1 MSTVDTTFGVNGLAS
16 LNLPGNQRFLHSCT
30 DASNNLLATGF
41 TDICGNSNW
50 NTLIA
55 RFTPAGV
62 LDTTFNGTG
71 YVVANIPFIVPPAW
85 GWSSDTMTN
94 TRDYGTNIAVDHSGN
109 ILVLGALAYGR
120 GENFVLRY
128 LPNGTRDTSFAN
140 FSRIELQPTIGNW
153 YLLGGNGILSFHCD
167 FANGEGQNNG
177 SLSDYWNYPI
187 SSLDPKLVSPWHNAL
202 LVTPDNGFYIYATPS
217 LSPAPQGAWIYKF
230 LSNGQLDP
238 SYIDNNP
245 LTDSWVTTNPLKFVK
260 VPGIFILPLVQPH
273 LYSIAYDLSQN
284 ILVYG
289 NNNNNTGSVFR
300 ITGAGVVDQTFG
312 TAQGGLF
319 NQVNNYIK
327 GIGFSNNGNIS
338 NIAVDSLNRI
348 ITATHCIYGF
358 IGLSRWLPNGTG
370 DTSFASYGGGGTIC
384 INVGIGSL
392 DYVHSVITDSA
403 NNIYIIGHTNATYTD
418 TTIISG
424 NNINYRFNTLNTSYT
439 TTQIQNMI
447 SSRPNTGGLKL
458 YVLCI
463 TPTGYL
469 NKKFGNK
476 GLLLFN
482 NATTDTSFNYLCTAA
497 TLDASSNILLTGFT
511 DLNGTS
517 SVRNDDAIF
526 ARFNGPSIPVIS
538 KTCFPAGTPVVT
550 DQGIIPIDDID
561 EEKHTIRGKK
571 IVAVTSV
578 VSDEDHL
585 ISIEKDALGKNIPSQ
600 KTLVTQNHR
609 ILHKGSMVKAKK
621 LADLVDNGL
630 IKKTD
635 YFGDILYNILLE
647 EQGKMVVN
655 NMITET
661 LDPENGIAKL
671 YKKFK
676 LSNLT
681 ESEKNQV
688 IVELNK
694 ELASKA
700 KTYKK

>member
-1 MSTVDTTFGVNGLAS
+1 MSTLDTTFGVNGLAS
-16 LNLPGNQRFLHSCT
+16 LNLPGNQRFLHCCT
-30 DASNNLLATGF
+30 DASNNVLATGF

-71 YVVANIPFIVPPAW
+71 YVVVNIPYIMIAAWGGTKANI
-85 GWSSDTMTN
+85 S
-94 TRDYGTNIAVDHSGN
+94 DYGTNIAVDHSGN
-109 ILVLGALAYGR
+109 ILVLGALAYMR

-128 LPNGTRDTSFAN
+128 LPNGTPDTSFAN
-140 FSRIELQPTIGNW
+140 FSRIELQPTAGNW

-167 FANGEGQNNG
+167 FANGEGQQNG
-177 SLSDYWNYPI
+177 VVGSWNEPI
-187 SSLDPKLVSPWHNAL
+187 PSLDPKQLSPWHNAF
-202 LVTPDNGFYIYATPS
+202 LVTPDNGFYIYAAPA
-217 LSPAPQGAWIYKF
+217 LSPHPQGAWIYKF

-245 LTDSWVTTNPLKFVK
+245 LTDSWVTTNPLNFVK
-260 VPGIFILPLVQPH
+260 VPGIFILPITIPRI
-273 LYSIAYDLSQN
+273 YSIAYDLSQN

-289 NNNNNTGSVFR
+289 NNNNHIGVIFR

-327 GIGFSNNGNIS
+327 GVGFFNIGNVSTIT
-338 NIAVDSLNRI
+338 VDSLNRI
-348 ITATHCIYGF
+348 ISASHFVYGF
-358 IGLSRWLPNGTG
+358 IGLSCWLPNGTG
-370 DTSFASYGGGGTIC
+370 DTSFASYGGGGTIY

-424 NNINYRFNTLNTSYT
+424 NNVNYRFNTLNTSYT
-439 TTQIQNMI
+439 AQQIGTMI
-447 SSRPNTGGLKL
+447 SSRPNTGGLKMF
-458 YVLCI
+458 VLCI

-526 ARFNGPSIPVIS
+526 ARFNGPSIPVVS
-538 KTCFPAGTPVVT
+538 RTCFPAGTPVVT

-585 ISIEKDALGKNIPSQ
+585 MCIEKDALGKNIPSQ

-635 YFGDILYNILLE
+635 YSGEILYNILLE

-671 YKKFK
+671 YNKFK

-700 KTYKK
+700 KTNKK

>member
-71 YVVANIPFIVPPAW
+71 YVVVNIPYIMIAAWGGTQANI
-85 GWSSDTMTN
+85 S
-94 TRDYGTNIAVDHSGN
+94 DYGTNIAVDNSGN
-109 ILVLGALAYGR
+109 ILVLGALAYMR

-128 LPNGTRDTSFAN
+128 LPNGTPDTSFAN
-140 FSRIELQPTIGNW
+140 FSRIELQPTAGNW

-167 FANGEGQNNG
+167 YAYGEGQRNG
-177 SLSDYWNYPI
+177 AVGSWNEPIPSLNPTW
-187 SSLDPKLVSPWHNAL
+187 LKPWRNAL
-202 LVTPDNGFYIYATPS
+202 LLTPDNGFYIYASPS
-217 LSPAPQGAWIYKF
+217 LAGPYPAWIYKF

-238 SYIDNNP
+238 SYIDNNAI
-245 LTDSWVTTNPLKFVK
+245 TDSWLTANSVNLVK
-260 VPGIFILPLVQPH
+260 VPGISILPLAEPH
-273 LYSIAYDLSQN
+273 VWSITYDLSKN

-289 NNNNNTGSVFR
+289 NNNNSTGSVFR
-300 ITGAGVVDQTFG
+300 ITGAGVIDQTFG
-312 TAQGGLF
+312 SSLGGKYS
-319 NQVNNYIK
+319 QANYYVK
-327 GIGFSNNGNIS
+327 GIGFPNNGNIS

-348 ITATHCIYGF
+348 ITATHCMHGF
-358 IGLSRWLPNGTG
+358 ISLSRWLPNGTG
-370 DTSFASYGGGGTIC
+370 DMSFASYGGGGTIY

-392 DYVHSVITDSA
+392 DYIHSVITDSA

-424 NNINYRFNTLNTSYT
+424 NNVNYRFNTLNTSYT
-439 TTQIQNMI
+439 AQQIGTMI
-447 SSRPNTGGLKL
+447 SSRPNTGGLKF
-458 YVLCI
+458 YVFCI

-482 NATTDTSFNYLCTAA
+482 NATTDTSFNYLCTSAI
-497 TLDASSNILLTGFT
+497 TDLCGNIVLSGFT

-517 SVRNDDAIF
+517 GVRNDDAIF
-526 ARFNGPSIPVIS
+526 SRFNPASIPVIS
-538 KTCFPAGTPVVT
+538 KTCFPAGTPIVT

-561 EEKHTIRGKK
+561 ELKHTIRGKK

-621 LADLVDNGL
+621 LVDLVDNRL
-630 IKKTD
+630 IKKTS

-661 LDPENGIAKL
+661 LDPQNGIAKL
-671 YKKFK
+671 YNKFK

-688 IVELNK
+688 IMELNK

-700 KTYKK
+700 KTNKK